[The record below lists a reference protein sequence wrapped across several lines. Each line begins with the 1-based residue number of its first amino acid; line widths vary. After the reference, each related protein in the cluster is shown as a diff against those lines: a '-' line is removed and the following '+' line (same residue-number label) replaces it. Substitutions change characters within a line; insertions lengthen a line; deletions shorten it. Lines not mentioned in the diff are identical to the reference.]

1 MEIAIIDDDLEFS
14 KVLQRDVERFISV
27 LFTKFNVD
35 IINDNFFS
43 NSVNKKYDI
52 YFLDIDLDK
61 VSGINIGRKLL
72 VSETNPIIIFVSSRE
87 DLVFSSFSVRP
98 FYFVRKS
105 NIEEDMKIMFLL
117 LKKYLKENMNL
128 FTFEFYGRKT
138 NLFLK
143 DIFMLESKGHDIIL
157 YTKYGEYEYRS
168 TMKNILD
175 VLGTEIII
183 QFQKSYAVNLDYVKE
198 INRGVLILKN
208 GQEYNM
214 GRKFKENVMQKYKE
228 HFLR

>member
-117 LKKYLKENMNL
+117 LKS
-128 FTFEFYGRKT
+128 
-138 NLFLK
+138 
-143 DIFMLESKGHDIIL
+143 I
-157 YTKYGEYEYRS
+157 
-168 TMKNILD
+168 
-175 VLGTEIII
+175 
-183 QFQKSYAVNLDYVKE
+183 
-198 INRGVLILKN
+198 
-208 GQEYNM
+208 
-214 GRKFKENVMQKYKE
+214 
-228 HFLR
+228 

>member
-128 FTFEFYGRKT
+128 FTFEFYDRKT

-175 VLGTEIII
+175 VLGTEIIV

-208 GQEYNM
+208 GQEYNI